1 MRLAED
7 FSSSL
12 KILWKI
18 SLRLHHGSGKK
29 VQRLSKVQQ
38 VISLLTFLSILLTR
52 INRVAF
58 EQ

>member
-1 MRLAED
+1 VNVVCTLLADD
-7 FSSSL
+7 FFGKS
-12 KILWKI
+12 
-18 SLRLHHGSGKK
+18 HSGYIMGQGRK